1 MGASAPRKHK
11 TMNAEYTKQTQ
22 DNYLIF
28 KQLFLVAQNELSKMN
43 YRDLHRD
50 WRELGFNFFLRDDF
64 YTASLEQIE
73 YLKIDL
79 EHYGIP
85 RSKLDDISNSRSNW
99 ITK

>member
-1 MGASAPRKHK
+1 
-11 TMNAEYTKQTQ
+11 MNEEYTKQTR

-28 KQLFLVAQNELSKMN
+28 KQLFLVARNEISKAN
-43 YRDLHRD
+43 QRLLHKD
-50 WRELGFNFFLRDDF
+50 WRELGFDFFLRDDF

-79 EHYGIP
+79 ESYGIP
-85 RSKLDDISNSRSNW
+85 RSRLDDISNSRSNW